1 MKKVIFNL
9 TEEQDARLG
18 KLAKHMGVTK
28 SEALRR
34 SIELYHFF
42 KEAQQEGSKFKR
54 LDKDG
59 VESFVEIIG

>member
-9 TEEQDARLG
+9 TEEQDEKLG
-18 KLAKHMGVTK
+18 SFAKKMGVSK

-54 LDKDG
+54 QDKDG
-59 VESFVEIIG
+59 QESFIEIIG